1 VQTCVHLCA
10 IAIEHDEAQQRN
22 YDLAYYDQL
31 TGLPNRRSFDEM
43 ISRRVAAKAPSFGL
57 LVIDVDN
64 LKIVNDTMG
73 HIVGD
78 RLLQEVAQRFKEAV
92 PLTSCRLGGDEFAVL
107 VDDCDDHAGLTAVA
121 DKLLSAMHE
130 SFVCNGNTVV
140 PRLTVGGVVYGIDG
154 TAADVLR
161 QNADFALYHAKE
173 TSRGGYMP
181 FDQGLR
187 TSISLRM
194 SMIRELDDA
203 LNESRIIPY
212 YQPIVGLDTREI
224 VGLEALARIRRQDG
238 SIIAAGQFEAALTD
252 SNVAFRLTDR
262 MLRQVAQ
269 DTRGWLDG
277 GIPFQHIGINL
288 SSADFMADDLEKR
301 LSEAFDSVG
310 VPLKHLLLEVT
321 ETVLMDGHDNKAAR
335 AIERLRK
342 KGMVVALDD
351 FGTGYASL
359 THLLTFPVDII
370 KIDKS
375 FIDRLLTDHS
385 SQLIVESLIDLARKL
400 GMRVVAEGIESEAQA
415 KRLQEVGCAVGQGYL
430 FARPGDAEST
440 TRRLRKSAQKQAKFE
455 DKRLKAS

>member
-1 VQTCVHLCA
+1 
-10 IAIEHDEAQQRN
+10 
-22 YDLAYYDQL
+22 
-31 TGLPNRRSFDEM
+31 
-43 ISRRVAAKAPSFGL
+43 
-57 LVIDVDN
+57 
-64 LKIVNDTMG
+64 
-73 HIVGD
+73 
-78 RLLQEVAQRFKEAV
+78 
-92 PLTSCRLGGDEFAVL
+92 
-107 VDDCDDHAGLTAVA
+107 
-121 DKLLSAMHE
+121 
-130 SFVCNGNTVV
+130 
-140 PRLTVGGVVYGIDG
+140 
-154 TAADVLR
+154 
-161 QNADFALYHAKE
+161 
-173 TSRGGYMP
+173 
-181 FDQGLR
+181 
-187 TSISLRM
+187 
-194 SMIRELDDA
+194 
-203 LNESRIIPY
+203 
-212 YQPIVGLDTREI
+212 
-224 VGLEALARIRRQDG
+224 
-238 SIIAAGQFEAALTD
+238 
-252 SNVAFRLTDR
+252 
-262 MLRQVAQ
+262 
-269 DTRGWLDG
+269 
-277 GIPFQHIGINL
+277 
-288 SSADFMADDLEKR
+288 MADDLEKR